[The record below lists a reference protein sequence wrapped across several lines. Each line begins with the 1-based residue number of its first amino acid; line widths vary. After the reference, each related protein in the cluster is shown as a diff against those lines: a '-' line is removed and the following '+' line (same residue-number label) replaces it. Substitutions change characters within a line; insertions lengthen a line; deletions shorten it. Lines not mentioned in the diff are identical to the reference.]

1 VTLDPDP
8 GDGGEAPA
16 QAGRL
21 RRLQTRAVDEV
32 KRFLVLFLYLWL
44 LFGLFVLNERIILQE
59 HGINFRAQGFAIINA
74 FILAKVMLVL
84 EDINL
89 SRRFYERPL
98 IFTILRDA
106 GLFAVLFIL
115 FHIVEE
121 MVVGLVRGETIGFPA
136 IGGGGIAGLACVS
149 VILFIALIPFFA
161 FRNFSNALGPGRMK
175 AMLFETAA
183 RVQTHPHGASVERLR
198 RDEK

>member
-1 VTLDPDP
+1 MTLDPAPRDP
-8 GDGGEAPA
+8 GPAAAPG
-16 QAGRL
+16 GRL
-21 RRLQTRAVDEV
+21 SRLQTRAVDEA

-44 LFGLFVLNERIILQE
+44 LFGLFVLNERIILRE
-59 HGINFRAQGFAIINA
+59 HGINFRAQGFAVINA

-106 GLFAVLFIL
+106 GLFAALFIL

-121 MVVGLVRGETIGFPA
+121 MIVGLVKGEPVGFPA
-136 IGGGGIAGLACVS
+136 IGGGGAAGLACVA
-149 VILFIALIPFFA
+149 VILFVALIPFFA
-161 FRNFSNALGPGRMK
+161 FRNFSNVLGPGRMK
-175 AMLFETAA
+175 AMLFQTAA
-183 RVQTHPHGASVERLR
+183 RMQAHSREARADRPIP
-198 RDEK
+198 DEE